1 MVRRDGFLGDSHG
14 VLVVSTDDEEAVGN
28 VFSRL
33 QVGKDVRI
41 SKAPPQ
47 GQAMNGS
54 AERSVRA
61 IKENFVCVSEEL
73 RMQGLAICDADV
85 AVGAVLEYVCFML
98 NSHASIHGSSKT
110 PHEFLSGKNPSVST
124 RPITSMFGS
133 VVLCELPQSAQA
145 DDRPRFL
152 EGAYL
157 RPEFNSKSGLC
168 LVMLDG
174 VLRKIHPKSIKLV
187 LPMRWEKSLLKGFC
201 VESESQHRSVEDS
214 APADAVEFQKVRL
227 SDSPPTEEPVCP
239 KGGPPQEWFKQYE
252 LYTKDCAACR
262 CLELGQSR
270 KGKVH
275 SASCCAN
282 YVRWLR
288 TQRQEAAEAAERER
302 AALVKVP
309 PNEWFDQSGYTPGCP
324 ACGGLEL
331 GVNPD
336 GLTHSSE
343 CIDQSEKLLKGSPA
357 DVGDSMKVGTSGP
370 SVMVDTSKGVLGV
383 MSLVMSPRALLVGV
397 LNVRGKP
404 VMIAML
410 QAYMMKKRLGSR
422 VLKMLKMHR

>member
-1 MVRRDGFLGDSHG
+1 MNINPVYKKAVVQSDMDEMHRARGHIPFDPNCAICQRTKGVSQHRRKQDGTNIVELAADFFHLKTFKFLIICERFSGMVGVVHMGPNTDHVRASVQRWLGEMGCLGDSHG

-33 QVGKDVRI
+33 QVGKDVRV

-73 RMQGLAICDADV
+73 RMQGLAICDTET

-201 VESESQHRSVEDS
+201 VEGESQHRSVGDS

-252 LYTKDCAACR
+252 LYTRDCAACR

-302 AALVKVP
+302 
-309 PNEWFDQSGYTPGCP
+309 EQ
-324 ACGGLEL
+324 
-331 GVNPD
+331 
-336 GLTHSSE
+336 
-343 CIDQSEKLLKGSPA
+343 
-357 DVGDSMKVGTSGP
+357 
-370 SVMVDTSKGVLGV
+370 
-383 MSLVMSPRALLVGV
+383 R
-397 LNVRGKP
+397 
-404 VMIAML
+404 
-410 QAYMMKKRLGSR
+410 
-422 VLKMLKMHR
+422 

>member
-1 MVRRDGFLGDSHG
+1 MGPNTDHVRASVQRWLGEMGCLGDSHG

-33 QVGKDVRI
+33 QVGKDVRV

-47 GQAMNGS
+47 GQAVNGS

-73 RMQGLAICDADV
+73 RIQGLAICDTET

-187 LPMRWEKSLLKGFC
+187 LPLRGKKHRLCEACWNELNACVHASALGMRPHVHFHASCPCASGSPIRYLRQDAGSEDIRFAELEPLLKRLP
-201 VESESQHRSVEDS
+201 SYRKK
-214 APADAVEFQKVRL
+214 ADTFSLEWPVNNVLWSYAGVKDLLNELGLKQEAVVRL
-227 SDSPPTEEPVCP
+227 C
-239 KGGPPQEWFKQYE
+239 K
-252 LYTKDCAACR
+252 
-262 CLELGQSR
+262 LGYASR
-270 KGKVH
+270 
-275 SASCCAN
+275 S
-282 YVRWLR
+282 
-288 TQRQEAAEAAERER
+288 
-302 AALVKVP
+302 
-309 PNEWFDQSGYTPGCP
+309 
-324 ACGGLEL
+324 
-331 GVNPD
+331 
-336 GLTHSSE
+336 
-343 CIDQSEKLLKGSPA
+343 
-357 DVGDSMKVGTSGP
+357 
-370 SVMVDTSKGVLGV
+370 
-383 MSLVMSPRALLVGV
+383 
-397 LNVRGKP
+397 GKP
-404 VMIAML
+404 VG
-410 QAYMMKKRLGSR
+410 KRLRFVCDSEEFVKPLRRFQTCRCKEHAQLNDVNWNETGKYNKSLALALCNAAYACAR
-422 VLKMLKMHR
+422 ARGVH

>member
-1 MVRRDGFLGDSHG
+1 MVGVVHMGPNTDHVRASVQRWLGEMGCLGDSHG

-28 VFSRL
+28 VVSRL

-73 RMQGLAICDADV
+73 RMQGLAICDTET

-124 RPITSMFGS
+124 RPITITSMFGS

-168 LVMLDG
+168 LVMIDG

-201 VESESQHRSVEDS
+201 VEGESQHRSVGDS
-214 APADAVEFQKVRL
+214 APVDAVEFQKVRL

-252 LYTKDCAACR
+252 LYTRDCAACR

-302 AALVKVP
+302 
-309 PNEWFDQSGYTPGCP
+309 ESSG
-324 ACGGLEL
+324 
-331 GVNPD
+331 
-336 GLTHSSE
+336 S
-343 CIDQSEKLLKGSPA
+343 
-357 DVGDSMKVGTSGP
+357 
-370 SVMVDTSKGVLGV
+370 
-383 MSLVMSPRALLVGV
+383 
-397 LNVRGKP
+397 
-404 VMIAML
+404 
-410 QAYMMKKRLGSR
+410 
-422 VLKMLKMHR
+422 